1 MQMFHHRKSAAAEL
15 SDSETLL
22 PPSLS
27 PSLPPKF
34 LTVKVMFLFQHLKS
48 VLF

>member
-22 PPSLS
+22 PPSL
-27 PSLPPKF
+27 PPKF